1 MDWNPDYPNLGTKVA
16 RLRRGSDHKAH
27 GAAVL
32 EAIRRLQRSDLNR
45 ETPSHNVHCA
55 SGTNLTTGKAI
66 LKAVAQQHRGYH
78 NPDAIR
84 KARSLADLEE
94 RYAEAM
100 KEKKERS
107 AEIIAFKSNERRPS
121 HAYTSLPRP
130 LRRNRTQDLDQNIP
144 AELP

>member
-1 MDWNPDYPNLGTKVA
+1 MDWNPEYPNLGEQVA

-32 EAIRRLQRSDLNR
+32 EAIRRLQRSALNR
-45 ETPSHNVHCA
+45 MTPSHNVHCA

-84 KARSLADLEE
+84 KARSLVDLQKQ
-94 RYAEAM
+94 YNEAM
-100 KEKKERS
+100 AEK
-107 AEIIAFKSNERRPS
+107 EIIAFKSNERRPS